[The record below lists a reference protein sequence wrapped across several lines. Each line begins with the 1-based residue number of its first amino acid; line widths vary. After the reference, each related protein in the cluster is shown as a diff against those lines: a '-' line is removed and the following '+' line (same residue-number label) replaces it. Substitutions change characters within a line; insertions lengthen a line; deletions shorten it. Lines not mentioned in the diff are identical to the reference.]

1 MGKWNTGW
9 GSKPAET
16 TNQPPK
22 KSPLNRFIGLFRS
35 DLPPSVKKAVNK
47 DITKISECEKK
58 KAECEKKT
66 RELEERIKKLE
77 QNIVRKA
84 NSLPGSSQTLPQALP
99 QASPFTSLVGP
110 VKAPN
115 VPIASGAPNAFNPVT
130 FNPVTSNASV
140 APNAFKFNAFKPVA
154 PHSGGYRATKKDK
167 LALKKWRQGK
177 SIGFTMRSSLKAKGL
192 IPRAN
197 GTRRVS
203 NKYRK

>member
-84 NSLPGSSQTLPQALP
+84 NSLPGLPSI
-99 QASPFTSLVGP
+99 ASPSIALQSTSLFGP

-115 VPIASGAPNAFNPVT
+115 APIASGAPNAFNPVT
-130 FNPVTSNASV
+130 FNPVTSNAV
-140 APNAFKFNAFKPVA
+140 KPIAPNAFKFNAFKPIV
-154 PHSGGYRATKKDK
+154 PSSGGYRATKKDK